1 MEKKAVDGIHLNGLS
16 FFEEIKCNKYDL
28 QQLFITLHTL
38 YTPTKQVVW
47 P

>member
-16 FFEEIKCNKYDL
+16 FEEIKCNKYDL
-28 QQLFITLHTL
+28 QQLFITLYTL
-38 YTPTKQVVW
+38 YTLTKQVFW